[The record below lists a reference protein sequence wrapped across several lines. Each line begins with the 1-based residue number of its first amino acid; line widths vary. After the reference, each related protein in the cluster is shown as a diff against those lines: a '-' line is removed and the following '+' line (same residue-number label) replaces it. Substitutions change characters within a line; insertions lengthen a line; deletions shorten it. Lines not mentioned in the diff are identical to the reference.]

1 MPESSHLIYE
11 FGEFQLEPHERR
23 LMHDGKP
30 VPLTPKAFDTLV
42 MLVERAGHLVE
53 KEELISALWP
63 DSFVEEANVAQHV
76 WTIRKTLGEA
86 DHGGPFI
93 ETVPK
98 KGFRFVA
105 PVVRKSRRDEESSV
119 SAKAINGATTAATT
133 AHSGSSAEYIVT
145 GIRQH
150 KRTAAL
156 IGVGIIVVSAV
167 VLYALSRRRPGTKE
181 ALKVTELLVSPWR

>member
-1 MPESSHLIYE
+1 MRESSHLAYE
-11 FGEFQLEPHERR
+11 FGEFQLEPDERR

-98 KGFRFVA
+98 KGFRFTA
-105 PVVRKSRRDEESSV
+105 PVVRKSRLDKESPV
-119 SAKAINGATTAATT
+119 SAKAIRAVPSPLVLLSFLACGETAHTAPSARRGAPKGAVAASDTAAHVFAGLPGNT
-133 AHSGSSAEYIVT
+133 ARLALIA
-145 GIRQH
+145 
-150 KRTAAL
+150 AAL
-156 IGVGIIVVSAV
+156 
-167 VLYALSRRRPGTKE
+167 
-181 ALKVTELLVSPWR
+181 